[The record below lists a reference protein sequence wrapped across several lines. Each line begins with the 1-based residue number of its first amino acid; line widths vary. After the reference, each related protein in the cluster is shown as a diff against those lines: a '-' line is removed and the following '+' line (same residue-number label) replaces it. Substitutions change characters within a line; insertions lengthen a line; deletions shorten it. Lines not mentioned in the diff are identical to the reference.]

1 MITVLLVDDHFSVR
15 RTLRMELELEPDMRV
30 LGEAEDGIEALAQAS
45 RLHPQVVVMDV
56 KMPRMDGITATSE
69 LMRLLPDSKVIM
81 LSLYDDKF
89 MREEARSAGA
99 VALIG
104 KCDPPEML
112 LEAIR
117 LSAGDT
123 VH

>member
-56 KMPRMDGITATSE
+56 KMPRMDGITATAES
-69 LMRLLPDSKVIM
+69 
-81 LSLYDDKF
+81 
-89 MREEARSAGA
+89 
-99 VALIG
+99 
-104 KCDPPEML
+104 
-112 LEAIR
+112 
-117 LSAGDT
+117 
-123 VH
+123 